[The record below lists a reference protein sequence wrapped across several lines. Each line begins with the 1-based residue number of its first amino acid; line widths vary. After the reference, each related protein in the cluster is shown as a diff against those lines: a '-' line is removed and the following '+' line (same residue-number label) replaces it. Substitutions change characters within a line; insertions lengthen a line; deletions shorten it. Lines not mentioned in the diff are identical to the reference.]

1 MNISESVVVARN
13 PNVTKR
19 ASSYAERLGTR
30 IAVIHGHMN
39 ITEETH
45 ELVDGRSSPP
55 PQSISA
61 SPPKRVFSNKFILD
75 KQLLPLTLIGTVEG
89 KTAILIDDHLD
100 EVDSLV
106 RAAALL
112 REKGATRVVVI
123 GTHGIMSSNTPEK
136 LQASLI
142 DEIIVT
148 NTLPQEEHEKKCDK
162 IRVVDISLLMSEAI
176 RRIHFGESMSY
187 LFRNVPMED

>member
-1 MNISESVVVARN
+1 MVVARN

-30 IAVIHGHMN
+30 IAVIHGHSSC
-39 ITEETH
+39 TEAH

-55 PQSISA
+55 PMFVSA
-61 SPPKRVFSNKFILD
+61 SPPKRIFSSRSLLD
-75 KQLLPLTLIGTVEG
+75 KQHLPLTLIGNVEG
-89 KTAILIDDHLD
+89 KAAILIDDHLD

-106 RAAALL
+106 ASATLL
-112 REKGATRVVVI
+112 REKGATRVIVV
-123 GTHGIMSSNTPEK
+123 GTHGIMSSTSPEK
-136 LQASLI
+136 LQESMI

-148 NTLPQEEHEKKCDK
+148 NTLPQFEHQAKCDK
-162 IRVVDISLLMSEAI
+162 IKVVDVSLLLSEAI